1 MKDIDLPVD
10 GARLVWSRE
19 AKIASLHSCLTE
31 LWPSKVLD
39 SCFCTPVGAAFEAGV
54 QKPHLRLGFGT
65 GSLNTKLGLLWAP
78 YLSSLIGFFAH
89 PGQVLPHIAALG
101 ARQCSPEMD
110 FWLCFPV

>member
-1 MKDIDLPVD
+1 MDQKDE
-10 GARLVWSRE
+10 E
-19 AKIASLHSCLTE
+19 AVLEAVQEEDYQNNLDIALQDE
-31 LWPSKVLD
+31 ED
-39 SCFCTPVGAAFEAGV
+39 SVQAAFEAGV
-54 QKPHLRLGFGT
+54 QKPHLRLGLGT

-101 ARQCSPEMD
+101 AWQCSPEMD

>member
-54 QKPHLRLGFGT
+54 QKPHLRLGLGT
-65 GSLNTKLGLLWAP
+65 GSLNAKLGLL
-78 YLSSLIGFFAH
+78 
-89 PGQVLPHIAALG
+89 
-101 ARQCSPEMD
+101 
-110 FWLCFPV
+110 